1 MSDTVEFVEFF
12 GEQFRVPQRINA
24 RIRQRIA
31 ALSAQG
37 MELDEND
44 PKAQKL
50 AQQAALLI
58 DKMVTGS
65 VRPEDRERFEEV
77 CDRECPSDEELMQFA
92 MDVLAAASG
101 RPTMQPSVSSDG
113 PTIIQQSSEADSS
126 LAVIHRLEQAG
137 RPDQAYI
144 VQMAQEARAQA

>member
-31 ALSAQG
+31 ALSSQG
-37 MELDEND
+37 MDLDEND
-44 PKAQKL
+44 PKAQQL

-65 VRPEDRERFEEV
+65 IRPEDRERFEDV

-92 MDVLAAASG
+92 MDVLEAASG
-101 RPTMQPSVSSDG
+101 RPTTQPSVSSGG
-113 PTIIQQSSEADSS
+113 PTIIQESSEDASS
-126 LAVIHRLEQAG
+126 LAVIRRLEQTG
-137 RPDQAYI
+137 RPDRAYF
-144 VQMAQEARAQA
+144 VRMAQEARAQG